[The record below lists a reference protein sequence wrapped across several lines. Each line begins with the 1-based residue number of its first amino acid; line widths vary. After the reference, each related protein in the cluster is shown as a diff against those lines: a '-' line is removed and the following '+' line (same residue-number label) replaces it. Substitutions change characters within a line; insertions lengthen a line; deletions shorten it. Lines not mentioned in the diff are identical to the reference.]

1 MNVDGEWPVRSAT
14 SAEIDALA
22 KLWFEGWQD
31 AHAEILPIE
40 LKKVRTLESFRERL
54 IGALPDVL
62 TAGQEGAPL
71 GLAITKGDELY
82 QLYVAAAAR
91 GTGIAARLV
100 SNALLRIRANGHE
113 RAWLACAIGNERAAR
128 FYEKIGWNRQR
139 VMTSQL
145 PIAEGVFPLDV
156 WRYEIALG
164 ES

>member
-1 MNVDGEWPVRSAT
+1 MNGGSEWPVRAAT

-31 AHAEILPIE
+31 AHAQILPVE
-40 LKKVRTLESFRERL
+40 LKQVRTLESFRERL
-54 IGALPDVL
+54 AAALQDVR
-62 TAGQEGAPL
+62 TAGPEGAPL

-82 QLYVAAAAR
+82 QLYVSAAAR
-91 GTGIAARLV
+91 GTGIAARLTT
-100 SNALLRIRANGHE
+100 NALHRIRAKGHQ

-128 FYEKIGWNRQR
+128 FYEKVGWSRQR

-145 PIAEGVFPLDV
+145 PIADGVFPLDV
-156 WRYEIALG
+156 WRYEIALA